1 MDRSAA
7 FYEDVIGL
15 DTLERGEGRATMGS
29 GGRPVLELVADP
41 DATPPGREA
50 GLYHVALLYPSREE
64 LAHVAQR
71 LMASRTPVQGAS
83 DHHTHEAFYLPDPD
97 GNGLEL
103 AADRPRE
110 QWPDLQDAYDLT
122 KGAPQPL
129 DVADLMRLVDGQP
142 VVARAEP
149 GVRVGHL
156 HLHVGDVDE
165 GLAFYRDVI
174 GFDEIA
180 NMGTAAFVS
189 AGGYHHHLGFNTWR
203 GEGVPPA
210 GEGRLGLREWTVLLP
225 DGRRGRRARA
235 RGGRRHRHRA
245 TARRRLHGA
254 RPLAQRAGDRA
265 RRSASPAGSSPRCL
279 EPRSSV
285 FWRSSVGA
293 VGHAMF
299 AVSFSSRLAL
309 PALARLAVA
318 AVDLLHVLLVGRA
331 VRLRSAGALSHLVHP
346 P

>member
-1 MDRSAA
+1 MSTTTATLPDTLTLGPTALTVRDLGRSAG
-7 FYEDVIGL
+7 FYENVIGL
-15 DTLERGEGRATMGS
+15 DTLERSDERAVMGS
-29 GGRPVLELVADP
+29 GGRPVLELVAEP
-41 DATPPGREA
+41 GATPPGREA

-64 LAHVAQR
+64 LARVAQR
-71 LMASRTPVQGAS
+71 MIQSRTAVQGAS

-103 AADRPRE
+103 AADRPRD

-129 DVADLMRLVDGQP
+129 DVADLMSLVAGQP
-142 VVARAEP
+142 VLARAEP

-203 GEGVPPA
+203 GQGVPPA
-210 GEGRLGLREWTVLLP
+210 GEGRLGMREWTVLLP
-225 DGRRGRRARA
+225 AD
-235 RGGRRHRHRA
+235 
-245 TARRRLHGA
+245 
-254 RPLAQRAGDRA
+254 
-265 RRSASPAGSSPRCL
+265 
-279 EPRSSV
+279 E
-285 FWRSSVGA
+285 
-293 VGHAMF
+293 
-299 AVSFSSRLAL
+299 L
-309 PALARLAVA
+309 PAVRERVSAAGYGAEDRDGGGFTVRDPWRNALAFEPA
-318 AVDLLHVLLVGRA
+318 
-331 VRLRSAGALSHLVHP
+331 
-346 P
+346 